1 MPAYR
6 TRTLAYQMYKYNIVG
21 FLQWGFNFYNTYLSI
36 GQVNPFIENTGGG
49 WVPAGDPFVVY
60 PAPDGTPY
68 ESIRLMIFGEVMTE
82 LRLLH
87 LVEKKVGY
95 DALVRLI
102 EYHLGTVTF
111 DRCATSSEPNSLLH
125 NALVSTLE
133 D

>member
-1 MPAYR
+1 
-6 TRTLAYQMYKYNIVG
+6 
-21 FLQWGFNFYNTYLSI
+21 
-36 GQVNPFIENTGGG
+36 
-49 WVPAGDPFVVY
+49 
-60 PAPDGTPY
+60 
-68 ESIRLMIFGEVMTE
+68 MIFGEVMTE

-111 DRCATSSEPNSLLH
+111 DRCATSSEPISLLH